1 MNQIISGRVL
11 KPTTVRP
18 NDRLQISMDPLQV
31 RIGMSVLV
39 YSNLNTVVAR
49 GIVDDLNGGLAIAK
63 ITQTTQV
70 NLALSE
76 SSRVQFLRQSPF

>member
-1 MNQIISGRVL
+1 
-11 KPTTVRP
+11 
-18 NDRLQISMDPLQV
+18 
-31 RIGMSVLV
+31 MSVLV

>member
-1 MNQIISGRVL
+1 
-11 KPTTVRP
+11 
-18 NDRLQISMDPLQV
+18 MDPLQV

-39 YSNLNTVVAR
+39 YSNLNTVVAH